1 MAKKLL
7 FQPVGYTQ
15 DYEKNTIAIRVTRE
29 AKAIVDNI
37 VSQTGLSTREV
48 ASAMIL
54 HAVKSTDVI
63 TLLEKSSTHIKYE
76 VCEVE
81 E

>member
-37 VSQTGLSTREV
+37 VSKTGLSTREE

-63 TLLEKSSTHIKYE
+63 TLLEKSSTPIKYE